1 MQFTDAT
8 SLSGTRITA
17 DGYLV
22 ADVLCARTG
31 CQTYL
36 ASELG
41 MVGDTVTV
49 FRPESAVFSKDSMA
63 TFAGK
68 PVTLGHPPEMVT
80 ADNWKTYAI
89 GDIGEDIARDGEFIR
104 VPIKMMDAAAIRAV
118 NDGTREISMGYTT
131 PIAMQDGVAPDGTP
145 YQAVQTGPIKI
156 NHLALVDRAR
166 GGSNLRIGDA
176 DHWGASPIPQAD
188 MKGSQ
193 MADTLRK
200 IVVDGLQVE
209 TTDAGATAIEKL
221 TKTIATKDAEIA
233 DASVAHKAALDAKDG
248 VLAAKDAEIAKLKAE
263 KLSDA
268 DLDARVASRV
278 DLVGKAKAVAKDLD
292 TKGMSDAD
300 IRKAAVVAALGD
312 AAVADKSEA
321 YIEARFDMLA
331 EDAAI
336 GDPVAK
342 LVTTKPATGLH
353 AVYTARDADLANA
366 WKQEKKG
373 A

>member
-1 MQFTDAT
+1 MQFIDTT
-8 SLSGTRITA
+8 SLSGTRQTS

-41 MVGDTVTV
+41 VIGDGMVTV
-49 FRPESAVFSKDSMA
+49 YRPESAVFSKDSMA

-68 PVTLGHPPEMVT
+68 PVTLGHPPEAVT
-80 ADNWKTYAI
+80 ADNWKTYAV

-104 VPIKMMDAAAIRAV
+104 VPIKMMDGAAIAAV
-118 NDGTREISMGYTT
+118 KNGTREISMGYTT
-131 PIAMQDGVAPDGTP
+131 PVEMVDGIAPDGTP
-145 YQAVQTGPIKI
+145 YQAVQTGPIRI

-176 DHWGASPIPQAD
+176 DRWGASPIPQAD

-221 TKTIATKDAEIA
+221 TKTIEAKDAA
-233 DASVAHKAALDAKDG
+233 LVDVTDKHKAALDAKDA
-248 VLAAKDAEIAKLKAE
+248 VMAAKDAEIAKLKAD
-263 KLSDA
+263 K
-268 DLDARVASRV
+268 
-278 DLVGKAKAVAKDLD
+278 
-292 TKGMSDAD
+292 MSDAD
-300 IRKAAVVAALGD
+300 IDARVTARADLLGRASAVAKDIVTKGLSDAEVRKAAVVAVLGD
-312 AAVADKSEA
+312 AVVADKSDA

-331 EDAAI
+331 DDAAK
-336 GDPVAK
+336 GDPIAK
-342 LVTTKPATGLH
+342 VKLDGKPADVKD
-353 AVYTARDADLANA
+353 AYADRDTALANA
-366 WKQEKKG
+366 WKQKE